1 MSETTTSGQPY
12 SFTSLDVAAYI
23 KWTGLDRRRE
33 RHLLQ
38 ALWSRYPSCLD
49 QVTCG
54 RSEQAFCQAV
64 YDQLY
69 YLFERGFVDEHS
81 DLNLVRDPATF
92 PVHVLSARYFP
103 LELYLRLLT
112 LHFIVTP
119 NLPYVRLDAD
129 YYMRRLGY
137 RGLTPGL
144 ARALLKAAGALGL
157 RVARENGFPCDVQ
170 GMLEE
175 KLILIG
181 LTASYA
187 AAIKLR
193 SGDCLQGRGGPEPPA
208 DSTAAGSII

>member
-1 MSETTTSGQPY
+1 MNETTKSEQPY

-33 RHLLQ
+33 RKLLQ
-38 ALWSRYPSCLD
+38 ELWTRYPVCLD
-49 QVTCG
+49 QATCG
-54 RSEQAFCQAV
+54 HSEQMFCQAV

-81 DLNLVRDPATF
+81 DLNLVRDPAAF
-92 PVHVLSARYFP
+92 PVHVLSARYYS

-129 YYMRRLGY
+129 YYMRRLGF

-144 ARALLKAAGALGL
+144 SRALLKAAVALGL

-187 AAIKLR
+187 ASIRLR
-193 SGDCLQGRGGPEPPA
+193 SGDCLQGRGGAEPST
-208 DSTAAGSII
+208 DSLKS